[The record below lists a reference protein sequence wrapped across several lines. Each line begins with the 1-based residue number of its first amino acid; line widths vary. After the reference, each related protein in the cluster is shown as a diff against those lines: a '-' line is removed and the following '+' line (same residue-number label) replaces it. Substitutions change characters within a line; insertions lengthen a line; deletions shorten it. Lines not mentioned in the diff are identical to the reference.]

1 MTRLISFAAGN
12 APDFHSLEFVAA
24 AAKASWPACGIW
36 YDPESWTAKTAGEL
50 KSIFDGSGM
59 VPLDIEVIFM
69 LPGPIEANHKKMIE
83 AGAEIGAKNA
93 LIVSMDPDI
102 AATAVKFAELSAFAL
117 SHGVTPNFEFL
128 PITEVRNLD
137 QALQV
142 IAGAPGAGLM
152 PDLMHLVRSGGSVAD
167 LARVPIDRLHY
178 AQICDGEAAVE
189 PATVENLY
197 VDAMDGRTMPGE
209 GAFPAVPFMRAL
221 PAMLPLSLEIRSKV
235 LRDTYPDI
243 NDRAKHMRSVA
254 ESFFAAYDK

>member
-1 MTRLISFAAGN
+1 MRLISFAAGN

-24 AAKASWPACGIW
+24 AAKAGWPACGIW

-83 AGAEIGAKNA
+83 FGAEIGAKNA

-117 SHGVTPNFEFL
+117 SHNVTANFEFL

-137 QALQV
+137 QAMKV
-142 IAGAPGAGLM
+142 IADAPGSGLM
-152 PDLMHLVRSGGSVAD
+152 LDLLHLLRSGGAIAD
-167 LARVPIDRLHY
+167 LERVPVDRLHY
-178 AQICDGEAAVE
+178 AQICDGA
-189 PATVENLY
+189 ATVDPFTPEMLY
-197 VDAMDGRTMPGE
+197 VEAMDGRSMPGE
-209 GAFPAVPFMRAL
+209 GAFPTVSFMQAL
-221 PAMLPLSLEIRSKV
+221 PDRLPLSLEIRSKA
-235 LRDTYPDI
+235 LRDAFPDVG
-243 NDRAKHMRSVA
+243 DRAKHMLSVA
-254 ESFFAAYDK
+254 RQYFEANDV